1 MLVEPDIDLGLDF
14 CFFALIMNI
23 FDWIERLDDLS
34 RGTDRP
40 MATARNVGIDM
51 ENFFILL
58 AREMDCF
65 EDDMPLREEV

>member
-14 CFFALIMNI
+14 CFFALVVNI
-23 FDWIERLDDLS
+23 FDWIERLDALS
-34 RGTDRP
+34 ATTDRP
-40 MATARNVGIDM
+40 IPTARNVGKDM

-65 EDDMPLREEV
+65 EDDMPLREDD